1 MDEIAALAKR
11 IDREKVERARQMTL
25 IEKFSAGAELF
36 EQACEVTRCGI
47 RGQHPGWDEEQV
59 EAEFVRRLEIRRKI
73 EERLAR

>member
-1 MDEIAALAKR
+1 MEDIAALAKR

-36 EQACEVTRCGI
+36 EQACEVTRAGI
-47 RGQHPGWDEEQV
+47 RGQHPGWDEDQV
-59 EAEFVRRLEIRRKI
+59 EAELVRRLEIRRKI